1 MNFKILSLLFSA
13 FLFLS
18 FTGHSQNRA
27 QRAKWEKLGVR
38 AVNYGLDKDDIHV
51 GAKEGGYTKLK
62 VVVTGGA
69 LNMHKMVVTYMNG
82 EKEEIELRHNFTKG
96 SSSRMIDLNGRKR
109 LIKNIR
115 FFYDTKNLARSKAKV
130 IVFGRK

>member
-13 FLFLS
+13 FFFLS
-18 FTGHSQNRA
+18 FASHA
-27 QRAKWEKLGVR
+27 QRGAKWERLGTR
-38 AVNYGLDKDDIHV
+38 AVNYTLDKDDIHV
-51 GAKEGGYTKLK
+51 GAKEGGFTKLK

-82 EKEEIELRHNFTKG
+82 ETEEIELRHNFAKG
-96 SSSRMIDLNGRKR
+96 SASRIIDLNGGTR

-115 FFYDTKNLARSKAKV
+115 FFYDTKNLAQSKAKV
-130 IVFGRK
+130 SVFARK

>member
-18 FTGHSQNRA
+18 FTGHSQS
-27 QRAKWEKLGVR
+27 RAKWEKLGVR

-51 GAKEGGYTKLK
+51 GAKEGGFTKLK

-69 LNMHKMVVTYMNG
+69 LNMHRMVVTYMNG
-82 EKEEIELRHNFTKG
+82 EKEEIELRHNFAKG
-96 SSSRMIDLNGRKR
+96 SSSRVIDLNGGKR